1 MVADHCFPTLREGD
15 ASGVPGLPRRA
26 ANYDHVLTL
35 LAVACAAVLAFAVGA
50 VVARRRSE
58 RRYEAALARLD
69 GAIDPVSETLRDA
82 AERLDEVRAAGPQGA
97 QSLTPNLE
105 QLLERIAAE
114 GMPARAFRQLAVEL
128 APELADAP
136 QLPIAKRPPPRDD
149 LTGVRDRR
157 GYETELEREIARAAR
172 TGRPLALVLLDLGDL
187 VDTRV
192 RAGHAEV
199 DRLLQ
204 EFAALLVRVTRA
216 TDTVCRRRGG
226 QFGILLPETNETGA
240 RHFRQRVREEASRA
254 SFGRLGQVTFSTGIV
269 EWRSRETGDDL
280 DTRARATIG
289 RAAVRTLEP
298 PEDADGGLLDAPQAP

>member
-1 MVADHCFPTLREGD
+1 L
-15 ASGVPGLPRRA
+15 PGRT
-26 ANYDHVLTL
+26 ANYDDVLTL

-50 VVARRRSE
+50 LVARRRGE

-69 GAIDPVSETLRDA
+69 VAIDPVSETLRDA
-82 AERLDEVRAAGPQGA
+82 AQRLDEVRAGA
-97 QSLTPNLE
+97 QGLTPNLE

-128 APELADAP
+128 APLLANGQ
-136 QLPIAKRPPPRDD
+136 QLPAAKRPPPRDE
-149 LTGVRDRR
+149 LTGVRDRS
-157 GYETELEREIARAAR
+157 GYETELEREIARAGR

-192 RAGHAEV
+192 RAGHSEV

-226 QFGILLPETNETGA
+226 QFGVLLPETNETGA
-240 RHFRQRVREEASRA
+240 RHFRRRVREEASQA

-269 EWRSRETGDDL
+269 EWRPRETGDDL
-280 DTRARATIG
+280 DARARATIG
-289 RAAVRTLEP
+289 RAPVRTLEP
-298 PEDADGGLLDAPQAP
+298 PEDTSGGLLDAPQAP

>member
-1 MVADHCFPTLREGD
+1 LRE
-15 ASGVPGLPRRA
+15 ATPPSGTSDLRVPGLPCRA
-26 ANYDHVLTL
+26 ANYDDVLTL
-35 LAVACAAVLAFAVGA
+35 LAAACSAALAFAVG
-50 VVARRRSE
+50 VVISRRRGE
-58 RRYEAALARLD
+58 RRYEAVLSRLEA
-69 GAIDPVSETLRDA
+69 AIDPISETLRDA
-82 AERLDEVRAAGPQGA
+82 AERVDEVRAGSQDPQGLA
-97 QSLTPNLE
+97 PNLE

-128 APELADAP
+128 APELADGP
-136 QLPIAKRPPPRDD
+136 RLPTAKRPPPRDE
-149 LTGVRDRR
+149 LTGVRDRN

-187 VDTRV
+187 VETRV

-226 QFGILLPETNETGA
+226 QFGILLPETNENGA
-240 RHFRQRVREEASRA
+240 RHFRRRVREEASEA

-269 EWRSRETGDDL
+269 EWRARETGNDL
-280 DTRARATIG
+280 DARARATIG
-289 RAAVRTLEP
+289 RAPVRTLEP

>member
-15 ASGVPGLPRRA
+15 TSGVPGLARRA
-26 ANYDHVLTL
+26 ANYDHVLTV
-35 LAVACAAVLAFAVGA
+35 LAVAGAAVFAFAVGA

-69 GAIDPVSETLRDA
+69 GAIDPISETLRDA
-82 AERLDEVRAAGPQGA
+82 AERLDEVWAGPQGA

-136 QLPIAKRPPPRDD
+136 QLPTAKRPPPRDE

-172 TGRPLALVLLDLGDL
+172 TGRPLTLVLLDLGDL

-240 RHFRQRVREEASRA
+240 RHFRGRLREEASRA

-269 EWRSRETGDDL
+269 EWRPRETGDDL
-280 DTRARATIG
+280 DARARATIG
-289 RAAVRTLEP
+289 RAPVRTLEP